1 MRHRSPLAL
10 TAFALLASACADA
23 PSAPATPSVAPAA
36 ARGAA
41 QPQVTLAAFLARQ
54 GTYCGTEGQFCHPT
68 KNIGSILGWASSA
81 TSPNVT
87 LDFAGVNARWYLE
100 RLGRDFGYA
109 ATGSVHERV
118 LADGR
123 RVVSANVR
131 FENTL
136 VAVYPGGATTA
147 ALGADFEEYGAV
159 EPVTASG
166 TIMLRFVLP
175 AGYVG
180 LPDVMQ
186 VIFEPLPGMELLQ
199 LVANLRTEGALR
211 GALEGSPAGTNVRMS
226 LHTTYLPKLA
236 ATGAVHSPKLVRTF
250 FEPSVRIAVR
260 ATGR

>member
-1 MRHRSPLAL
+1 MHRRSPLAL
-10 TAFALLASACADA
+10 TALALLASACADA
-23 PSAPATPSVAPAA
+23 PNAPATPTLVPAA
-36 ARGAA
+36 ARAA
-41 QPQVTLAAFLARQ
+41 AKPQSAFADFLARQ

-68 KNIGSILGWASSA
+68 KDIGSILGWMSSA

-87 LDFAGVNARWYLE
+87 LDFAGVNARWYLDH
-100 RLGRDFGYA
+100 LGRDFGYA
-109 ATGSVHERV
+109 ATGAVHERT

-123 RVVSANVR
+123 RVVSVNVR

-136 VAVYPGGATTA
+136 VALYTGGPTP
-147 ALGADFEEYGAV
+147 ALGADFEEYGTV

-166 TIMLRFVLP
+166 TIMLQFVLP

-180 LPDVMQ
+180 LPDVLQ

-199 LVANLRTEGALR
+199 VVANLRTEGTLR
-211 GALEGSPAGTNVRMS
+211 SAVDGVPAGTDARVT

-250 FEPSVRIAVR
+250 FEPSVRITVQP
-260 ATGR
+260 TGR